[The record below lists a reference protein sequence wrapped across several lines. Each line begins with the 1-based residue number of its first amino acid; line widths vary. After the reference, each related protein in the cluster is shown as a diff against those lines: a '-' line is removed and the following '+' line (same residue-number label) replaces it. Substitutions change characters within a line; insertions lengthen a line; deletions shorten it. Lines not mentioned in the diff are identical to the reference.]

1 LISEQIKDTTY
12 LPSSPIRHLV
22 RIVLGALAG
31 VAIGYG
37 GVVTGTTPT
46 GAALSFIAGYAIEPV
61 FATFDSIAQKFR

>member
-1 LISEQIKDTTY
+1 
-12 LPSSPIRHLV
+12 
-22 RIVLGALAG
+22 LAG